1 VNFTGSN
8 IFHGN
13 NGSSLKVVSTII
25 HLSGELQFINNSGGK
40 ESALY
45 MQSFSQVVLHRGLS
59 IIFEGN
65 SGRFG
70 ASILVE
76 SITTSTVYS
85 QLAGNPQ
92 CPFLYED
99 PDLSPLNWTN
109 VTTEFANNTA
119 ILGSAT
125 TYLNL
130 MPAHGTVG
138 AHLLSI
144 APFWLTGPFGILKLQ
159 MRTLATQL
167 QNQSRWTTLRQ
178 CRP

>member
-109 VTTEFANNTA
+109 VSVKQGMLYLLIHICVCIHNTLHA
-119 ILGSAT
+119 VQ
-125 TYLNL
+125 LNVYVTACICFML
-130 MPAHGTVG
+130 EHA
-138 AHLLSI
+138 
-144 APFWLTGPFGILKLQ
+144 
-159 MRTLATQL
+159 
-167 QNQSRWTTLRQ
+167 
-178 CRP
+178 